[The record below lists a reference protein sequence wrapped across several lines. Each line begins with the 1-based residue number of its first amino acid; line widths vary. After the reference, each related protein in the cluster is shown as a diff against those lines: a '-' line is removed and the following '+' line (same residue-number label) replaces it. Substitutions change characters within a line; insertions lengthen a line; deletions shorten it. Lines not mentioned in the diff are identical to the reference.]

1 MTNPIPRPV
10 PDVDNAPFWAGCRD
24 HELRLQR
31 CADCGTV
38 RFPPRPR
45 CHECRSAAATWEV
58 MSGRGVVHTF
68 TICHPPV
75 LPAYADRVPYNVVV
89 VELDEGPFIVS
100 NLIDGEPEVGLP
112 VDLCWLD
119 VDEELSLP
127 QVRRRDPPDSR

>member
-1 MTNPIPRPV
+1 MTIPIPRPV

-58 MSGRGVVHTF
+58 MSGGGVVHTF

-89 VELDEGPFIVS
+89 VELDDDPSIRFVGNVVAAA
-100 NLIDGEPEVGLP
+100 GERGERGGHK
-112 VDLCWLD
+112 
-119 VDEELSLP
+119 
-127 QVRRRDPPDSR
+127 QVAPSPHCAG

>member
-1 MTNPIPRPV
+1 MTTPIPHPV
-10 PDVDNAPFWAGCRD
+10 PDVDNAPFWAGCHD

-31 CADCGTV
+31 CGDCGTV

-45 CHECRSAAATWEV
+45 CHECRSADAAWEV

-89 VELDEGPFIVS
+89 VELDEGPYLVS
-100 NLIDGEPEVGLP
+100 NLVDGEPDVGLP
-112 VDLCWLD
+112 VEVCWLD

-127 QVRRRDPPDSR
+127 QVRSRDPSDSR